1 MSAVCGNSLAEEELT
16 EGPAVA
22 VNRRRSITLRLF
34 GISNHLTLRAH
45 RLLNAVNA
53 GIWLGLLDRKQI
65 AEVVA
70 ESYNEVNLYH
80 SQLYNLGG
88 LFPWEAEVIR
98 DHFGGCRA
106 VVVAAAGGGR
116 EMIAL
121 ARAGVHVD
129 GFDCNP
135 ALVEKCREFLTDA
148 EVTGRIILAP
158 PDEVPSGLNDYD
170 GGIVGC
176 GALAHIAG
184 RTNRVKFLK
193 DLKAHLRPGSPL
205 LVSVAHR
212 PQGSKYHLWIYQVA
226 RVLRKLRRSAD
237 PIELG
242 DHLLDCYTHQFVE
255 SELRSEVQE
264 AGLNVVFYSE
274 AGEAHVVARA

>member
-1 MSAVCGNSLAEEELT
+1 MSAVCGNSLAERELS
-16 EGPAVA
+16 EGSAVA
-22 VNRRRSITLRLF
+22 VNRRRSIALQLF
-34 GISNHLTLRAH
+34 GISSRVSFRAH
-45 RLLNAVNA
+45 RLLNAVSA
-53 GIWLGLLDRKQI
+53 GIWLGLLDAKQI

-70 ESYNEVNLYH
+70 DSYNEINVYH

-88 LFPWEAEVIR
+88 LLPWEAEVIR
-98 DHFGGCRA
+98 NYFGGCRFI
-106 VVVAAAGGGR
+106 VVAAAGGGR

-121 ARAGVHVD
+121 ARAGIQVD

-135 ALVEKCREFLTDA
+135 GLVEKCRRFLA
-148 EVTGRIILAP
+148 EAEISGRVILAP
-158 PDEVPSGLNDYD
+158 PDQVPSALNEYD
-170 GGIVGC
+170 GGIVGY

-184 RTNRVKFLK
+184 RTNRIKFLK
-193 DLKAHLRPGSPL
+193 NLKAHLRPGSPL
-205 LVSVAHR
+205 LVSVAGR
-212 PQGSKYHLWIYQVA
+212 PQGSRYHLWIYQIA

-255 SELRSEVQE
+255 SELRSEVEE
-264 AGLNVVFYSE
+264 AGLNVVFYSD

>member
-1 MSAVCGNSLAEEELT
+1 MAEHKLSD
-16 EGPAVA
+16 GPAVA
-22 VNRRRSITLRLF
+22 VNRRRSITLQLF
-34 GISNHLTLRAH
+34 GISNRLSLRAH
-45 RLLNAVNA
+45 RLLNAVSA
-53 GIWLGLLDRKQI
+53 GIWLGLLDAKQI
-65 AEVVA
+65 GEVVA
-70 ESYNEVNLYH
+70 ESYDETDMYH

-88 LFPWEAEVIR
+88 FFPWETEVIR
-98 DHFGGCRA
+98 DHFGGCRF

-121 ARAGVHVD
+121 ARAGVQVD

-135 ALVEKCREFLTDA
+135 GLVEKCREFLTEA
-148 EVTGRIILAP
+148 ELTGRIMLAQ
-158 PDEVPSGLNDYD
+158 PDEVPPGLNEYD

-184 RTNRVKFLK
+184 RTNRINFLRNF
-193 DLKAHLRPGSPL
+193 KAHLRPGSPV
-205 LVSVAHR
+205 LVSVARR
-212 PQGSKYHLWIYQVA
+212 PQGSNYHLWIYRIA
-226 RVLRKLRRSAD
+226 RVLRRLRRSAD

-274 AGEAHVVARA
+274 TGEAHVVARA

>member
-1 MSAVCGNSLAEEELT
+1 MAEHKLS

-22 VNRRRSITLRLF
+22 VNRRRSIALQLF
-34 GISNHLTLRAH
+34 GISNRVSFRAH
-45 RLLNAVNA
+45 RLLNAVSA
-53 GIWLGLLDRKQI
+53 GIWLGLLDAKQI

-70 ESYNEVNLYH
+70 ESYNEVNVYH

-88 LFPWEAEVIR
+88 LLPWETEAIR
-98 DHFGGCRA
+98 DHFGGCRF

-121 ARAGVHVD
+121 ARAGIQVD

-135 ALVEKCREFLTDA
+135 GLVEKCRKFLA
-148 EVTGRIILAP
+148 EAEITGRIILAP
-158 PDEVPSGLNDYD
+158 PDQVPSALNEYD
-170 GGIVGC
+170 GGIVGY

-193 DLKAHLRPGSPL
+193 NMKAHLRPGSPL
-205 LVSVAHR
+205 LVSVAGR
-212 PQGSKYHLWIYQVA
+212 PQSSNYHRWIYQIA
-226 RVLRKLRRSAD
+226 RVLRMLRRSPE

-255 SELRSEVQE
+255 SELRSELQE
-264 AGLNVVFYSE
+264 AGLDVVFYSDT
-274 AGEAHVVARA
+274 AEAHVVARA